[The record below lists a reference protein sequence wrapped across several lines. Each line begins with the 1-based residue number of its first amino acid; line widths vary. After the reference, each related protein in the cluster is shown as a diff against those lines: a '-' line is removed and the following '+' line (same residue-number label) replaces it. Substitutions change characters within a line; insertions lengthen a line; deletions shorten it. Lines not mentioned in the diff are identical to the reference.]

1 MKIPTSFIFPPTDG
15 HPSFTWTRSDELF
28 KRWITS
34 VALLAFSDSC
44 CNDCVNSAWNKSGMQ
59 EFSFLNRHILTIKKK
74 KKKKK
79 VLRFPNQFYNAIPV
93 ALVRVIHIVG
103 RRAKLFQ
110 SCTVTF
116 FFVSPPSAANKRERR
131 QPHRSSGISV
141 FDRLRLCVFV
151 SNCGDLIDFDLV
163 LLAVSRL
170 PNLHAHVPLIL
181 RPNFPEK
188 FSIPPSTVVN
198 WTHRGWGWELLN
210 VLISD
215 AIGREKRAPSLAS
228 F

>member
-1 MKIPTSFIFPPTDG
+1 
-15 HPSFTWTRSDELF
+15 
-28 KRWITS
+28 
-34 VALLAFSDSC
+34 
-44 CNDCVNSAWNKSGMQ
+44 MQ

-79 VLRFPNQFYNAIPV
+79 SSTFSQPILQRNSRCARTSYSYCWKACQTIPIMH
-93 ALVRVIHIVG
+93 RH
-103 RRAKLFQ
+103 
-110 SCTVTF
+110 F

-181 RPNFPEK
+181 RPNFPRE
-188 FSIPPSTVVN
+188 ILYPPVYCCQLNSSRLGLGAFECVN
-198 WTHRGWGWELLN
+198 
-210 VLISD
+210 
-215 AIGREKRAPSLAS
+215 
-228 F
+228 

>member
-79 VLRFPNQFYNAIPV
+79 SSTFSQPILQRNSRCARTSYSYCWKACQTIPIMH
-93 ALVRVIHIVG
+93 RH
-103 RRAKLFQ
+103 
-110 SCTVTF
+110 F
-116 FFVSPPSAANKRERR
+116 FFCIPTVGGKQTRAQAATSIVRNFRLWQTSIVCFRLKLRGSYRLWSSLTSCLSLTQLACTCPSNFETQFSPRNSLSP
-131 QPHRSSGISV
+131 
-141 FDRLRLCVFV
+141 RLYCCQLN
-151 SNCGDLIDFDLV
+151 S
-163 LLAVSRL
+163 SRL
-170 PNLHAHVPLIL
+170 GLGA
-181 RPNFPEK
+181 FEC
-188 FSIPPSTVVN
+188 VN
-198 WTHRGWGWELLN
+198 
-210 VLISD
+210 
-215 AIGREKRAPSLAS
+215 
-228 F
+228 

>member
-1 MKIPTSFIFPPTDG
+1 
-15 HPSFTWTRSDELF
+15 
-28 KRWITS
+28 
-34 VALLAFSDSC
+34 
-44 CNDCVNSAWNKSGMQ
+44 MQ

-79 VLRFPNQFYNAIPV
+79 KFYVFPTNSTTQFPLRSYELFILLEGVPNYSNHAPS
-93 ALVRVIHIVG
+93 L
-103 RRAKLFQ
+103 
-110 SCTVTF
+110 

-188 FSIPPSTVVN
+188 FSIPPSILLSI
-198 WTHRGWGWELLN
+198 ELIE
-210 VLISD
+210 VG
-215 AIGREKRAPSLAS
+215 AGS